1 MKRQLAATL
10 ILFAAPFLFVAC
22 VSSILKEN
30 PPTFSSEV
38 EYKDPATPFSK
49 LKKSVYPS
57 WKNQKTGNVISLIS
71 DCDPNANLS
80 PAQLQRMVEDSLTG
94 IQVVSEETGTLQ
106 DKPALTKN
114 IKAQLDGTDIE
125 LLSVSFRRKSCGYV
139 SSLAGKVGSLQQDR
153 AEFDNFNR
161 NLKF

>member
-22 VSSILKEN
+22 VSSILKES
-30 PPTFSSEV
+30 PPTFSNEV
-38 EYKDPATPFSK
+38 EYKDPASPFSK
-49 LKKSVYPS
+49 LKTSVYPS

-71 DCDPNANLS
+71 DCDPNSNLS
-80 PAQLQRMVEDSLTG
+80 PAQLQRIVEDSLTG
-94 IQVVSEETGTLQ
+94 VQVVSEENSTLQ

-114 IKAQLDGTDIE
+114 IKGLLDGTDIE

-139 SSLAGKVGSLQQDR
+139 SSLAGKIGSLQQDR
-153 AEFDNFNR
+153 AEFEAFNR